1 MSGGSIITEVK
12 KHIED
17 NDLEVASH
25 KLTTLLRGNPR
36 SEVLLLSTIIKIRKG
51 DPTAYETAWK
61 AYEKAVQEKSKQ
73 IIASSLEH
81 IAICLFKTK
90 SFDDALTYAVH
101 AKNVDGGKSPAI
113 LMLLSMIERKY
124 MKKHGVSQE
133 QLHLVEEKILSD
145 PIPVPR
151 LGDNAQRD
159 SSDDKPTIQPD
170 ATVAPQ
176 TSLKTSEET
185 ITALGVEKNIRND
198 WFDAG
203 KAIELSLYVKKVD
216 PQSLNL
222 NLQPNK
228 INLTFK
234 DSDLKEYEFTVEN
247 LNGNI
252 IPEESSHKVYGTK
265 VELILIK
272 ADDRHW
278 SSLLSNA
285 DLSET
290 HKTLQIPK
298 DKEDEAELS
307 YPSSSAK
314 HIDWSKINLD
324 DNDDD
329 EKEDTGSGDPESFFR
344 QLYEN
349 ADDDAR
355 RAMMKSFMESKGTS
369 LSTDWKDVGS
379 REVKPY
385 QDDDVKN

>member
-133 QLHLVEEKILSD
+133 QLYLVEEKILSD
-145 PIPVPR
+145 PVPVPR

-170 ATVAPQ
+170 ATTAPQ